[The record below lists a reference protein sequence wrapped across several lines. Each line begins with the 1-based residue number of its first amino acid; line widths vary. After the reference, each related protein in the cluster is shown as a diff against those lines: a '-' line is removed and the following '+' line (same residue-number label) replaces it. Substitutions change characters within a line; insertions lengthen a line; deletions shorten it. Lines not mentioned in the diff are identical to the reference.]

1 MIGRRSLLAAA
12 GLALLVPAAGCST
25 SNPSADA
32 DKGFAVGDGSFSQL
46 EVGKREKAPTLS
58 GAGLDGRR
66 LSTAGAAGKVI
77 VVNVWG
83 SWCAPCR
90 HEAPALVA
98 AAKRTSGVAQFFG
111 INTRDLDRAPA
122 TAFVRAFGLTWPSFY
137 DPDGDLLLRF
147 SDLPPKA
154 IPSTLIIDR
163 RGRTAA
169 RFLGE
174 VSTTT
179 LAQVVAQIAEEPR

>member
-1 MIGRRSLLAAA
+1 M
-12 GLALLVPAAGCST
+12 AAGCST

-32 DKGFAVGDGSFSQL
+32 DKGFAVGDGSFSQR
-46 EVGKREKAPTLS
+46 EPGKREKAPVLS
-58 GAGLDGRR
+58 GTGLDGRK
-66 LSTAGAAGKVI
+66 LSTADAGGKVI

-98 AAKRTSGVAQFFG
+98 AAKRTKGVAQFYG

-122 TAFVRAFGLTWPSFY
+122 AAFVRAFGLTWPSFY

-147 SDLPPKA
+147 PDLPPKA

-163 RGRTAA
+163 KGRTAA

-174 VSTTT
+174 VTATT
-179 LAQVVAQIAEEPR
+179 LSQVVTQIAKETT

>member
-1 MIGRRSLLAAA
+1 MIARRSLLAAA
-12 GLALLVPAAGCST
+12 GLGLLVPVAGCST

-46 EVGKREKAPTLS
+46 DAGKREKAPVLT
-58 GAGLDGRR
+58 GIGLDGRK
-66 LSTAGAAGKVI
+66 LSTADAGGKVI
-77 VVNVWG
+77 VLNVWG

-90 HEAPALVA
+90 HEAPALVD
-98 AAKRTSGVAQFFG
+98 AAKRTKGVAQFYG

-137 DPDGDLLLRF
+137 DPDGELLLRF

-154 IPSTLIIDR
+154 IPSTLIVDR
-163 RGRTAA
+163 EGRIAA

-174 VSTTT
+174 VTATS
-179 LAQVVAQIAEEPR
+179 LAQVVAQIAKETS